1 MKRNNKFY
9 YGSKNDEIIDEEW
22 DIAEK
27 TGKPQTWW
35 VYPNYKFE
43 PHTRFVKCYTPA
55 LAEVVRKRTGWKIEP
70 FI

>member
-1 MKRNNKFY
+1 MKHNNKFY
-9 YGSKNDEIIDEEW
+9 YGRKDDKIVDEEW

-35 VYPNYKFE
+35 VYPDYKYE
-43 PHTRFVKCYTPA
+43 PYKNTPA

-70 FI
+70 F